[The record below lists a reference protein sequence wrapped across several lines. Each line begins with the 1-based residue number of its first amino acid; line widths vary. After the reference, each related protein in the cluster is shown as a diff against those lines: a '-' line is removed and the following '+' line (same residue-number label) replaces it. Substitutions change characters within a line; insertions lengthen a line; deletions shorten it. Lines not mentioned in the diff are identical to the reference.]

1 VVGVVAVVLAI
12 RALRRDRPRRK
23 ADLAALGLGT
33 LAVLVSAV
41 VIAVTAGAVGV
52 DLPGK
57 PVVQGRTA
65 AELDQVLSESA
76 ERTRARRQRA
86 IEELEQQTRAMMAF
100 QEPPEPVAVPQRVAF
115 NLVPQVGA
123 FAADGSTEE
132 ERRLVEETR
141 RLLGAGAPRISAT
154 ALHVP
159 LFYGISQ
166 VVNVR
171 TTRPLSAGAARDALR
186 GARGVKVVDD
196 PAQGV
201 YPMPMLAVNDE
212 AVLVGRIREDASQDR
227 GLDLLVVADNLR
239 RGAAA
244 TALGVAQ
251 LLLERHLASH

>member
-86 IEELEQQTRAMMAF
+86 IEELDATGEGT
-100 QEPPEPVAVPQRVAF
+100 
-115 NLVPQVGA
+115 
-123 FAADGSTEE
+123 
-132 ERRLVEETR
+132 
-141 RLLGAGAPRISAT
+141 AGDRPTIGPAPRAKRGSAPDG
-154 ALHVP
+154 H
-159 LFYGISQ
+159 
-166 VVNVR
+166 
-171 TTRPLSAGAARDALR
+171 AR
-186 GARGVKVVDD
+186 
-196 PAQGV
+196 
-201 YPMPMLAVNDE
+201 
-212 AVLVGRIREDASQDR
+212 
-227 GLDLLVVADNLR
+227 
-239 RGAAA
+239 
-244 TALGVAQ
+244 
-251 LLLERHLASH
+251 